1 MQFLSLPTRSLW
13 YTSGQSGDAKPLNCI
28 RIWKPFTLWFSCA
41 LRGTMCT
48 AVIRY
53 TRLIVFVEIEPSL
66 CLQIV
71 CTAQFSS
78 RNGTALLYTPPVATQ
93 LNCYSTVRRTIV
105 IALALR
111 LRVARRW
118 RPRNAT
124 TTPRRDANVSD
135 YARTHSNALILIC
148 CTAHTTTLLDST
160 TCIRLFFVLRSLH
173 AHLRRYGLRL
183 RPLWAYTVVRR
194 STRSIVHIPV
204 LAKECCELCIVLY
217 SSHTTL
223 YIIWQW
229 VQLCKHRIR
238 ENRVSTIRNCN
249 SHNIFLDFATKYV
262 RE

>member
-1 MQFLSLPTRSLW
+1 
-13 YTSGQSGDAKPLNCI
+13 
-28 RIWKPFTLWFSCA
+28 
-41 LRGTMCT
+41 MCT

-118 RPRNAT
+118 RPGNAT
-124 TTPRRDANVSD
+124 TTPLRRDATRMSQITLE
-135 YARTHSNALILIC
+135 RTAMLWYWFAVRH
-148 CTAHTTTLLDST
+148 TLLLYST
-160 TCIRLFFVLRSLH
+160 QLHVFDCSLCCVH
-173 AHLRRYGLRL
+173 FTRTLRRYGLRL
-183 RPLWAYTVVRR
+183 RPLWAYTVVR
-194 STRSIVHIPV
+194 IVHIPV

-238 ENRVSTIRNCN
+238 ENRISTIRNCN